1 MKTAGVPLA
10 KRISMMLLGV
20 LLLLPAQA
28 RAQVVV
34 IANPS
39 VAATEISRAELR
51 DIFTGASSSLRRGI
65 AVTPV
70 LQKQGPVQDEFLDR
84 YIGRS
89 DSALRAGWRSILF
102 SGQGVMPKTLDSDA
116 AVVAYV
122 ARTPGAIGYVDKS
135 SSHDGVKVLAV
146 RQDS

>member
-1 MKTAGVPLA
+1 MTSVGVPLV
-10 KRISMMLLGV
+10 KRIAMTLLGA
-20 LLLLPAQA
+20 LLLYCAQA
-28 RAQVVV
+28 HAQVVV

-39 VAATEISRAELR
+39 VAATEISRAEVR

-70 LQKQGPVQDEFLDR
+70 LQKQGAVQDEFLNR
-84 YIGRS
+84 YVGRS

-116 AVVAYV
+116 AVVEYV
-122 ARTPGAIGYVDKS
+122 AHTPGAIGYIDKS
-135 SSHDGVKVLAV
+135 ASHDGVKVLAV